1 MTHPLWGRRN
11 GLVPVFKSEAR
22 PQLLA
27 ALVSDFFDDDPES
40 EDLEPPSELEL
51 LFESDEEELEV
62 SLLLELSLASFSRE
76 RLRVP

>member
-1 MTHPLWGRRN
+1 LTFAGAAGSAQLADA
-11 GLVPVFKSEAR
+11 LDSE
-22 PQLLA
+22 
-27 ALVSDFFDDDPES
+27 FFDDPES
-40 EDLEPPSELEL
+40 EDFFEPSELEL